1 MRQKEKF
8 EALEM
13 EVIVF
18 KNEEILMSTPGVD
31 EDDFEDPF
39 G

>member
-18 KNEEILMSTPGVD
+18 KNEEILMTSGLD
-31 EDDFEDPF
+31 ETEVEDPF